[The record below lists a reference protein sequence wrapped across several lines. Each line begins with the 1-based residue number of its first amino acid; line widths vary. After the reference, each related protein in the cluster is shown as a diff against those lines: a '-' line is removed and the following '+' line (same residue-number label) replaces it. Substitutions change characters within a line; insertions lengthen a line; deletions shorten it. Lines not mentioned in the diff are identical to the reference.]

1 MVSDVCCPAWLLD
14 RLRQNGGEVPFSQFM
29 QWALHDPDHGA
40 YGSGHLAVGPQGDF
54 ATSPSL
60 GEDFA
65 DLLVDQLLDWLGA
78 LAELCPG
85 ERLSLVDVGPGEGTL
100 TAQLISLLRRKA
112 PAWVDSLDCVLVECN
127 PGMELRQKRRIGACP
142 PIPCRWT
149 SLEDLKRNPLI
160 GVVVAHELL
169 DALAVERLVL
179 RTGRM
184 QRQMVRLRDRSS
196 SAQIHLAEATF
207 DGELRTQFQSECER
221 AGMVIPPNGAED
233 GWTTEWHACV
243 APWMRD
249 AAAAMKQGVLLVVD
263 YALEADRYY
272 SCQRSDGTLLA
283 YQEQIATNEV
293 LRNAGTQDI
302 TAHLCVEGVVASAEM
317 NGWRFEGQRRQGE
330 ALLALGLADRFSA
343 LQSLPADQLG
353 EALRRRETL
362 LRLVD
367 PSCLGDLRWMV
378 FHRQIC
384 HQEDFPEQCSRL
396 LRDPPAVRAGS
407 SDTA

>member
-14 RLRQNGGEVPFSQFM
+14 RLRQTGGETPFSQFM

-60 GEDFA
+60 GEDPA
-65 DLLVDQLLDWLGA
+65 ERLVDQLLDWLGA
-78 LAELCPG
+78 LAELHPR

-100 TAQLISLLRRKA
+100 TAQLISLLHRKA
-112 PAWVDSLDCVLVECN
+112 PTWVDRLECVLVECN
-127 PGMELRQKRRIGACP
+127 SGMERRQKQCIGAFP

-149 SLEDLKRNPLI
+149 SLNVLSQNPLI

-169 DALAVERLVL
+169 DALSVERLVL

-184 QRQMVRLRDRSS
+184 QRQVVRLRDGGS
-196 SAQIHLAEATF
+196 SAQIHLAEAKF
-207 DGELRTQFQSECER
+207 DGELRARFQSECER
-221 AGMVIPPNGAED
+221 SGMVIPPAGAQD

-243 APWMRD
+243 SPWMRD
-249 AAAAMKQGVLLVVD
+249 AAAAVKQGVLLVVD

-272 SCQRSDGTLLA
+272 SCQRSDGTLIA
-283 YQEQIATNEV
+283 YHEQTATNEV

-302 TAHLCVEGVVASAEM
+302 TAHLCLEGLVASAEM

-330 ALLALGLADRFSA
+330 ALLALGLAERFTA
-343 LQSLPADQLG
+343 LQSLPSDQLG
-353 EALRRRETL
+353 EALRRRESL

-378 FHRQIC
+378 FHRQSC
-384 HQEDFPEQCSRL
+384 HQEDVPEQRSRL
-396 LRDPPAVRAGS
+396 LRDPSPVTES
-407 SDTA
+407 SDIP